1 MFLPLCA
8 IVQSEDDVMI
18 IGEEILH
25 YDITDSTNNE
35 AKRLCEKE
43 VVHGRLIVA
52 DRQTLGRGRRG
63 REWLSSNNDGIWMSY
78 ILKPDMDPMEA
89 SALTL
94 VAAMAVARALTETAG
109 LKVGIKWPNDIV
121 CNDRKISGILTEMQS
136 EDNKVRYVIVGIG
149 INVDTEFFPDELKG
163 VATSVFIESGY
174 KIPKSDI
181 IRHVS
186 IYLEKYYDE
195 FLAAGGI
202 ARLKDDYEEMLVNL
216 GRQVYADD
224 GTAVMEYTAM
234 GINEQGELV
243 VRDANGNVKS
253 IRAGEVSVRGIYGYV

>member
-1 MFLPLCA
+1 
-8 IVQSEDDVMI
+8 MI
-18 IGEEILH
+18 IGEEVLH

-43 VVHGRLIVA
+43 VVHGRLVVA

-78 ILKPDMDPMEA
+78 ILEPYMKPVTA
-89 SALTL
+89 SMLTL
-94 VAAMAVARALTETAG
+94 VAAMAVAKAVTETTG

-121 CNDRKISGILTEMQS
+121 CNGRKLSGILTEMQS
-136 EDNKVRYVIVGIG
+136 EDDKVRYVVIGIG
-149 INVDTEFFPDELKG
+149 INVDTEGFPSELKV
-163 VATSVFIESGY
+163 VATSIYMESGY
-174 KIPKSDI
+174 KISKSDI
-181 IRHVS
+181 IKHVS

-195 FLAAGGI
+195 FLATCDMAG
-202 ARLKDDYEEMLVNL
+202 LKEEYESLLVNL

-224 GTAVMEYTAM
+224 GREVKEYTAM

-243 VRDANGNVKS
+243 VKDACGNVKN

>member
-1 MFLPLCA
+1 
-8 IVQSEDDVMI
+8 MI
-18 IGEEILH
+18 IGEEVLH

-43 VVHGRLIVA
+43 VVHGRLVVA

-78 ILKPDMDPMEA
+78 ILEPSMKPVTA
-89 SALTL
+89 SMLTL
-94 VAAMAVARALTETAG
+94 VAAMAVAKAVTETTG

-121 CNDRKISGILTEMQS
+121 CNGRKLSGILTEMQS
-136 EDNKVRYVIVGIG
+136 EDDKVRYVVIGIG
-149 INVDTEFFPDELKG
+149 INVDTEGFPSELKE
-163 VATSVFIESGY
+163 VATSIYMESGY
-174 KIPKSDI
+174 KISKSDI
-181 IRHVS
+181 IKHVS
-186 IYLEKYYDE
+186 IYLEKYYNE
-195 FLAAGGI
+195 FLATCDMAG
-202 ARLKDDYEEMLVNL
+202 LKEEYEALLVNH

-224 GTAVMEYTAM
+224 GREVKEYTAM

-243 VRDANGNVKS
+243 VKDACGNVKN

>member
-1 MFLPLCA
+1 
-8 IVQSEDDVMI
+8 MI
-18 IGEEILH
+18 IGEEVLH

-43 VVHGRLIVA
+43 VVHGRLVVA

-78 ILKPDMDPMEA
+78 ILEPSMKPVTA
-89 SALTL
+89 SMLTL
-94 VAAMAVARALTETAG
+94 VAAMAVAKAVTETTG

-121 CNDRKISGILTEMQS
+121 CNGRKLSGILTEMQS
-136 EDNKVRYVIVGIG
+136 EDDKVRYVVIGIG
-149 INVDTEFFPDELKG
+149 INVDTEGFPLELKE
-163 VATSVFIESGY
+163 VATSIYMESGY
-174 KIPKSDI
+174 KISKSDI
-181 IRHVS
+181 IKHVS

-195 FLAAGGI
+195 FLATCDMAG
-202 ARLKDDYEEMLVNL
+202 LKEEYEALLVNL

-224 GTAVMEYTAM
+224 GREVKEYTAM

-243 VRDANGNVKS
+243 VKDACGNVKN

>member
-1 MFLPLCA
+1 
-8 IVQSEDDVMI
+8 MI
-18 IGEEILH
+18 IGEEVLH

-43 VVHGRLIVA
+43 VVHGRLVVA

-78 ILKPDMDPMEA
+78 ILEPSMKPVTA
-89 SALTL
+89 SMLTL
-94 VAAMAVARALTETAG
+94 VAAMAVAKAVTETTG

-121 CNDRKISGILTEMQS
+121 CNGRKLSGILTEMQS
-136 EDNKVRYVIVGIG
+136 EDDKVRYVVIGIG
-149 INVDTEFFPDELKG
+149 INVDTEGFPSELKE
-163 VATSVFIESGY
+163 VATSIYMESGY
-174 KIPKSDI
+174 KVSKSEI
-181 IRHVS
+181 IKHVS
-186 IYLEKYYDE
+186 IYLEKYYNA
-195 FLAAGGI
+195 FLATFDMAG
-202 ARLKDDYEEMLVNL
+202 LKEEYEALLVNL

-224 GTAVMEYTAM
+224 GREVKEYTAM

-243 VRDANGNVKS
+243 VKDACGNVKN

>member
-1 MFLPLCA
+1 
-8 IVQSEDDVMI
+8 MI
-18 IGEEILH
+18 IGEEVLH

-43 VVHGRLIVA
+43 VVHGRLVVA

-78 ILKPDMDPMEA
+78 ILEPSMKPVTA
-89 SALTL
+89 STLTL
-94 VAAMAVARALTETAG
+94 VAAMAVAKAVTETTG

-121 CNDRKISGILTEMQS
+121 CNDRKLSGILTEMQS
-136 EDNKVRYVIVGIG
+136 EDDKVRYVVIGIG
-149 INVDTEFFPDELKG
+149 INVDTEGFPSELKE
-163 VATSVFIESGY
+163 VATSIYMESGY
-174 KIPKSDI
+174 KISKSDI
-181 IRHVS
+181 IKHVS
-186 IYLEKYYDE
+186 IYLEKYYNE
-195 FLAAGGI
+195 FLATCDMAG
-202 ARLKDDYEEMLVNL
+202 LKEEYEALLVNL

-224 GTAVMEYTAM
+224 GREVKEYTAM

-243 VRDANGNVKS
+243 VKDACGNVKN